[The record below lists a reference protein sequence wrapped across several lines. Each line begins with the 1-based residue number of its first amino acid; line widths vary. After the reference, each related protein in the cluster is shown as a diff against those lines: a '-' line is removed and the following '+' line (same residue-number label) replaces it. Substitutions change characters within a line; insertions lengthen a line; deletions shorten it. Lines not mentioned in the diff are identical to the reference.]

1 MMFGFS
7 AEKARVESRSERR
20 RFFIVFMETNESG
33 FVYRQRGILFLILC
47 QMVARSLIEALGAEV
62 SASE

>member
-1 MMFGFS
+1 M
-7 AEKARVESRSERR
+7 
-20 RFFIVFMETNESG
+20 FMETNESG